1 MRLQK
6 LQHRNDDFMGDDCEN
21 IVVTHGVN
29 TLTNGGEYTIC
40 GRAIPD
46 ANIED
51 DGWVAVGE
59 EFTGSMAKCDC
70 KDCLKTIRYFK
81 RLR

>member
-6 LQHRNDDFMGDDCEN
+6 LQHRIDDFMDDNEEE
-21 IVVTHGVN
+21 IIVTHGVN
-29 TLTNGGEYTIC
+29 GITNGGEYTIC

-46 ANIED
+46 ANLDD
-51 DGWVAVGE
+51 DGWVAVGD
-59 EFTGSMAKCDC
+59 EFTGSIAKCDC
-70 KDCLKTIRYFK
+70 KDCLRIIHYFK

>member
-1 MRLQK
+1 MLLQK
-6 LQHRNDDFMGDDCEN
+6 LQHRKDDFMGDDGEDN
-21 IVVTHGVN
+21 VVTHGVN

-51 DGWVAVGE
+51 EGWEAVGE

-70 KDCLKTIRYFK
+70 KDCLKIIRYFK
-81 RLR
+81 SLR